1 MGNGQWAM
9 GKELLPMPDARCP
22 MPHCPFPTKM
32 KTLANLVISLVVAI
46 WVVAIA
52 IISVQNATPVSLK
65 FFTLQS
71 IQIPVG
77 LVLAFSAGVGIIGV
91 ALLQPLWGLSAP
103 QRNSRLQDDAEFFVD
118 DEDF

>member
-1 MGNGQWAM
+1 MGENA
-9 GKELLPMPDARCP
+9 
-22 MPHCPFPTKM
+22 M
-32 KTLANLVISLVVAI
+32 KTVANLITSIIVAL

-52 IISVQNATPVSLK
+52 ILSVQNYTPVSLK

-77 LVLAFSAGVGIIGV
+77 IILALSAGIGMIGMAV
-91 ALLQPLWGLSAP
+91 IQPLWNIGSSKQGNEIL
-103 QRNSRLQDDAEFFVD
+103 DDAEFFVD

>member
-1 MGNGQWAM
+1 
-9 GKELLPMPDARCP
+9 
-22 MPHCPFPTKM
+22 M
-32 KTLANLVISLVVAI
+32 KTLIPIFISLVVAI

-65 FFTLQS
+65 FLTFQT

-77 LVLAFSAGVGIIGV
+77 LVLAFSAGVGLIGM
-91 ALLQPLWGLSAP
+91 ALLQPLWGIVGSGSSK
-103 QRNSRLQDDAEFFVD
+103 SRFDDDAEFFVD